1 MKPIIILL
9 LLSCSAIIFAG
20 TVAKADTDKVIQ
32 QKVCPVL
39 GGKINPSLYYEYKGQ
54 KIYVCCPGCINKIK
68 ANPEKYLKKVKA
80 DISKANVIKQKTCPV
95 MGGKINKKLYY
106 EYQGQKIYVCCP
118 GCINKVKEN
127 PEKYLKKVKADIALQ
142 EKKAAVTHH
151 SH

>member
-54 KIYVCCPGCINKIK
+54 KIYVCCPGCINK
-68 ANPEKYLKKVKA
+68 
-80 DISKANVIKQKTCPV
+80 
-95 MGGKINKKLYY
+95 
-106 EYQGQKIYVCCP
+106 
-118 GCINKVKEN
+118 VKEN
-127 PEKYLKKVKADIALQ
+127 PEKYLKRSRQILLYR
-142 EKKAAVTHH
+142 KKRLR
-151 SH
+151 